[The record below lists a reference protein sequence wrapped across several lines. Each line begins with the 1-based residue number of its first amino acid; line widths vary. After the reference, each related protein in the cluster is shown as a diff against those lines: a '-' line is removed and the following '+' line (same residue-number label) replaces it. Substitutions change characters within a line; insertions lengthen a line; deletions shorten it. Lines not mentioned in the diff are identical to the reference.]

1 MAFRQ
6 HLILKD
12 AAFNFI
18 FDKVCELGC
27 AITEKE
33 REIESLNIDLA
44 SLELAN
50 DLAPKSK
57 RILKSIYD
65 VEKMKA
71 QLIADV
77 ENMRKEYYVYYRVF
91 LDDIEAK
98 GEQSIRANITE
109 LTKKEAFLR
118 QDMARLS
125 HIKGKEKEVEHITLL
140 HNFYYQNLESVYYF
154 LDKIRDNDIKKR
166 LTNN

>member
-71 QLIADV
+71 QLIAKLLGY
-77 ENMRKEYYVYYRVF
+77 ENFDNYEEVAVYPKGYRI
-91 LDDIEAK
+91 L
-98 GEQSIRANITE
+98 
-109 LTKKEAFLR
+109 KK
-118 QDMARLS
+118 
-125 HIKGKEKEVEHITLL
+125 I
-140 HNFYYQNLESVYYF
+140 
-154 LDKIRDNDIKKR
+154 
-166 LTNN
+166 